1 MVSPGQQFVYSPLT
15 NGYYLTETLFETNL
29 ALVTVGVDG
38 YLCAYVVVSME
49 VVSITYLVVS
59 FVSHT
64 VYLR

>member
-38 YLCAYVVVSME
+38 CLCAYVVVSME
-49 VVSITYLVVS
+49 IVSIT
-59 FVSHT
+59 
-64 VYLR
+64 